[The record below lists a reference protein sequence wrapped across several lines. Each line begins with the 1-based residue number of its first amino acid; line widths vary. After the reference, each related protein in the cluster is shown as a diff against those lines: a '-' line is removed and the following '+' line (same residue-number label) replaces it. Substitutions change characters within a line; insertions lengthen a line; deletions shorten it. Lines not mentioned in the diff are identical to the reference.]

1 MVDYQAVIDWADE
14 WIVGR
19 SKTVLLAFL
28 VLTAVFGVGLTRVST
43 EAGTSQFTEDSPALE
58 AFENVNEE
66 FTQPFEA
73 ENGST
78 QLIQSGR
85 NVLSKPELVAMLTAQ
100 YRLEQR
106 EELRVASTASAAG
119 IVAQTLD
126 PNATTLEDQIR
137 VLNRATSTEIE
148 IAVRQ
153 AATNPGFRALLSKDF
168 NRRSA
173 SASATIGIVEHAIPR
188 GVSQEAGAEA
198 SPETDP
204 LAAIQIRSQS
214 VVGSVDSDIRLFGS
228 GILTDELSSVTFD
241 SLIIVIPAAGIL
253 IFIFLL
259 FAYRDPVD
267 LVLGVVSLVMTIVW
281 TLGFMGIVGIP
292 FTQLLVAV
300 PPLLLAVG
308 IDYGIHTINR
318 YREERVTG
326 AGVKPSMRR
335 ATDQLLV
342 AFFIVTG
349 TTVLGFA
356 SNVTSRLQPIQE
368 FGVVAAIGIVFTFLI
383 FGIFL
388 PAAKVVTDDL
398 RIRFHLPTFGERPLG
413 EEGSLLGRTL
423 SSSVVLARRGAA
435 VVVAIAVV
443 LTVVSGIYATGI
455 DTTFS
460 NDDFLPPEETPAYLE
475 ALPEP
480 FAPETYTVTELTNFL
495 EEKFASA
502 EDDTV
507 TIYVEGPLR
516 EDYALE
522 SIQHAN
528 RNPPDSFLSSGR
540 QADSESIITVIQGY
554 SEQSAEFRRLVER
567 NDINGDGVP
576 DDNLALIYDRLLD
589 SPARE
594 QALEFISEDR
604 RSAQVIYSTKSG
616 ASQDAITR
624 DARLV
629 ADRYRFD
636 AVATGEIVVFQSIAA
651 TIFTSAIR
659 SLATALAATAIFLV
673 VLYRI
678 LVGRVA
684 FGVINLFPIVVAVS
698 LLAGTMRLLGI
709 PFNAL
714 TATVLAIAL
723 GLGVDYSA
731 HVVHRFTDEYDEKA
745 NAQTDGESNEDVFAA
760 LTRTVRGTGGA
771 LTGSMLT
778 TISGTGILVLAITPV
793 LGQFGLVTALSIFYS
808 YLTAIFLTPSAIVL
822 WNRYARQNPTIRA
835 KSRWR

>member
-1 MVDYQAVIDWADE
+1 MVDYQALIDRADE

-19 SKTVLLAFL
+19 SKTVLLVFL
-28 VLTAVFGVGLTRVST
+28 VSTLVFAGGLTQVST
-43 EAGTSQFTEDSPALE
+43 EAGTSEFTEDSPEQE
-58 AFENVNEE
+58 AFDAVNRD
-66 FTQPFEA
+66 FTQPFEP

-100 YRLEQR
+100 YRLEER
-106 EELRVASTASAAG
+106 EELRVASTVSAAG

-126 PNATTLEDQIR
+126 PNATTLEAQIR
-137 VLNRATSTEIE
+137 TLERATPTEVE
-148 IAVRQ
+148 NAVRRS
-153 AATNPGFRALLSKDF
+153 ATNPQFRALLSKDF

-188 GVSQEAGAEA
+188 GISQEAGAEA
-198 SPETDP
+198 DAETDP
-204 LAAIQIRSQS
+204 IARMQIRSQS
-214 VVGSVDSDIRLFGS
+214 VVQSVDSDIRLFGS
-228 GILTDELSSVTFD
+228 GIITAELSSVTFD
-241 SLIIVIPAAGIL
+241 SLIIVVPAAGVL
-253 IFIFLL
+253 IFVFLL
-259 FAYRDPVD
+259 FAYRDPID
-267 LVLGVVSLVMTIVW
+267 LVLGVVSLVMTIIW

-318 YREERVTG
+318 YREERV
-326 AGVKPSMRR
+326 AGWGVRSSMRR
-335 ATDQLLV
+335 TTDQLLV

-349 TTVLGFA
+349 TTVLGFG
-356 SNVTSRLQPIQE
+356 SNVTSRLQPIRE

-388 PAAKVVTDDL
+388 PSAKVASDDL
-398 RIRFHLPTFGERPLG
+398 RVRLDLPTFGERPLG
-413 EEGSLLGRTL
+413 EEGSLLGRAL
-423 SSSVVLARRGAA
+423 SSSVTIARRGAT
-435 VVVAIAVV
+435 VVVALALV
-443 LTVVSGIYATGI
+443 LTVVSGVYATGI
-455 DTTFS
+455 DTSFS
-460 NDDFLPPEETPAYLE
+460 NEDFLPPEETPAYLE
-475 ALPEP
+475 VLPEP

-495 EEKFASA
+495 EAKFASA
-502 EDDTV
+502 EEDTV
-507 TIYVEGPLR
+507 TVYVEGPLR

-528 RNPPDSFLSSGR
+528 RNPPDSFLASDR
-540 QADSESIITVIQGY
+540 QAENESIITVIQAY
-554 SEQSAEFRRLVER
+554 SQQSESFRRLVER
-567 NDINGDGVP
+567 NDIDDDGVP
-576 DDNLALIYDRLLD
+576 DDNLELIYDRLLS
-589 SPARE
+589 SPARDR
-594 QALEFISEDR
+594 ALEFISEDE
-604 RSAQVIYSTKSG
+604 RSTQVIYSTKSG
-616 ASQDAITR
+616 AAQDAITR
-624 DARLV
+624 DARTV

-636 AVATGEIVVFQSIAA
+636 AVATGEIIVFQAIAD
-651 TIFTSAIR
+651 TIFASAIR
-659 SLATALAATAIFLV
+659 SLVTALAATAIFLV
-673 VLYRI
+673 ILYRI
-678 LVGRVA
+678 LVGRAA
-684 FGVINLFPIVVAVS
+684 FGLVNLFPIVVAVS

-731 HVVHRFTDEYDEKA
+731 HVVHRFTDEYEIHGNGKG
-745 NAQTDGESNEDVFAA
+745 DGDLFDA

-778 TISGTGILVLAITPV
+778 TTAGTGILVLAITPV

-822 WNRYARQNPTIRA
+822 WRRYSPRDNRRREPA
-835 KSRWR
+835 